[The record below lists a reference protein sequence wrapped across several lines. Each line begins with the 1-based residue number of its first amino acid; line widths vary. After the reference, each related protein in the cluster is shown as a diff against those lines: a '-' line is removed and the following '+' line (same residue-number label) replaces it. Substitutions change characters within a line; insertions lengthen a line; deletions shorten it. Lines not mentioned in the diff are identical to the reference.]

1 MNENYRTV
9 DGKNAVLVLDGNNIS
24 IVYKNAFGTIIEGH
38 SKRVDFTYDDV
49 QDIEFKKPGISM
61 NGFILFVLKN
71 DEIHKIALTK
81 LDEFSF
87 EVTDE
92 MVKELQAKLGKHV
105 HEVEDEPIEI
115 DPELIF
121 MGLPALAPK
130 KKDDKEQEK
139 DKDKKEVK
147 YVDGKPVPITKPNP
161 TLAPGVKPPIP
172 NPTVIPTIVPTRDK
186 GKNIE
191 QAYIEPSPIPK
202 TKEEIEKQK
211 IREELNKRI
220 KENKEKRFQEEQER
234 IGAKEPTKGQTVG
247 IGANVVITKPD
258 TKVYVQEAKPVAI
271 NPLKQEE
278 LDLLEKTKH
287 DIIIDELEAKLSEIE
302 SELKSLQYFHMILES
317 YIDTAEDKED
327 IERTIIKIKEL
338 IAQLEAIKK
347 EILNK
352 MDGKDYVVNMQLDVT
367 GDGKVDV
374 DDFKTI
380 YVKTLDKITEFER
393 VLDEQKERAMD
404 KKDEIEIS
412 DEEYDKNFKK
422 VMDQLQLTEKYDAI
436 IGRTRNY
443 VRRINQDVGR
453 RFEEMA
459 RFYTVNIREF
469 RQDTRVLMELSAASM
484 LIPGTGPARG
494 ALMTAAGLAAIRDML
509 LPETEL
515 RRETYYEPIDY
526 SQEINRG
533 IRDAR
538 DARKYI
544 TDSRR
549 TISEIKKEIDS
560 TLKNHPDYNTI
571 MTELDKVELEV
582 DRQDKELR
590 NAELMLRGQANRNR
604 GHVYRLEMEN
614 PQHY

>member
-1 MNENYRTV
+1 MNNNFRTV
-9 DGKNAVLVLDGNNIS
+9 DGKNAVLILDGNNIS

-92 MVKELQAKLGKHV
+92 MVKQLQAKLGNHV
-105 HEVEDEPIEI
+105 HEVEDEPIELE
-115 DPELIF
+115 PELIF
-121 MGLPALAPK
+121 MGLPALQPK
-130 KKDDKEQEK
+130 KKEEK
-139 DKDKKEVK
+139 DKDKKDVK

-161 TLAPGVKPPIP
+161 TLTPGVKPPIP
-172 NPTVIPTIVPTRDK
+172 NPTVLPTVAPPRDK
-186 GKNIE
+186 ERNKQ

-202 TKEEIEKQK
+202 TKEEIEKEK

-220 KENKEKRFQEEQER
+220 RENKEKKLQEEQER
-234 IGAKEPTKGQTVG
+234 IGVKTPTKEQTVG

-258 TKVYVQEAKPVAI
+258 TKVYVEEAKPVAI

-278 LDLLEKTKH
+278 LDLLEKAKH
-287 DIIIDELEAKLSEIE
+287 DIIIDELENKLLEVE
-302 SELKSLQYFHMILES
+302 QELKSLMYFHMILES
-317 YIDTAEDKED
+317 YINTAEDKED
-327 IERTIIKIKEL
+327 IERTIRKIEEL

-347 EILNK
+347 EIINK
-352 MDGKDYVVNMQLDVT
+352 MDGKEYIVNMQLDVT

-404 KKDEIEIS
+404 KKDEIQIS
-412 DEEYDKNFKK
+412 DEEYEKNFKK
-422 VMDQLQLTEKYDAI
+422 VMNQLQLTEKYDAI

-443 VRRINQDVGR
+443 VRRINQDVGH

-469 RQDTRVLMELSAASM
+469 RHDTRVLMELSAASM

-494 ALMTAAGLAAIRDML
+494 ALMTAAGLAAVRDML

-515 RRETYYEPIDY
+515 RRETYYQPIDY

-544 TDSRR
+544 NDSKR
-549 TISEIKKEIDS
+549 TISEIKKEIDNN
-560 TLKNHPDYNTI
+560 LKNHPDYNTI

-590 NAELMLRGQANRNR
+590 NAEIMLRNQANRNR
-604 GHVYRLEMEN
+604 SHVLKLELEN
-614 PQHY
+614 PQY